1 MPWKEEKAA
10 VPLQKASTKHTA
22 TQVKCNE
29 SDKTMKDALL
39 LMLSRTK
46 DVNYSSLREKQ
57 RGENTREEYV

>member
-1 MPWKEEKAA
+1 MPWEEEKAV

-22 TQVKCNE
+22 TQAKCNE

-46 DVNYSSLREKQ
+46 DVNY
-57 RGENTREEYV
+57 TREEYV

>member
-1 MPWKEEKAA
+1 MPWEEEKAV

-22 TQVKCNE
+22 TQAKCN
-29 SDKTMKDALL
+29 KTMKDALL

-46 DVNYSSLREKQ
+46 DVNYSSLREEQ